1 MINKGDYLIYFR
13 FTPSRVTMNITKD
26 DVESSAN
33 PAISLTRDLLAV
45 IAFLTIVTVVLLV
58 RSYLNS
64 VSFAKQCLL
73 LYLYKDFASAI
84 SWMRFFWVIEVIL
97 SNWNAFETKKW
108 EAIAIAFGIWSGALY
123 MALVLNII
131 CFLKFYMTK
140 TGLIDPPI
148 PWMGENDE
156 SAIKRIRAACCFI
169 VTAFLSVSF
178 GLGLYPNVYY
188 NIDPIEQSNLSTNNL
203 LYRGTSMILLLTFV
217 VTSLAIKLYKATNEP
232 QIVQIDSVIPW
243 TVNFIVGTLLLMVG
257 LLTLAEL
264 LQILNFETRWKGY
277 QISMSTLQII
287 VPPAVILKS
296 KQLKSHSARCLKNK
310 VDDLFLMS
318 IYFVPAVVFVSIYFT
333 LYIFY

>member
-1 MINKGDYLIYFR
+1 
-13 FTPSRVTMNITKD
+13 MNITKD
-26 DVESSAN
+26 DAQSNANSAIGL
-33 PAISLTRDLLAV
+33 ARDLLAV

-64 VSFAKQCLL
+64 VSFAKECLL
-73 LYLYKDFASAI
+73 LYLYKDFASAM

-97 SNWNAFETKKW
+97 SNWNGFESKKW

-156 SAIKRIRAACCFI
+156 SAIKRIRASCCVI
-169 VTAFLSVSF
+169 VIVFLSVSF

-188 NIDPIEQSNLSTNNL
+188 NIDPILQSNLSTNNL

-217 VTSLAIKLYKATNEP
+217 VTSLAIKLHKATNEP
-232 QIVQIDSVIPW
+232 QIDSIIPW
-243 TVNFIVGTLLLMVG
+243 AVNFIVGTLLLMVG

-277 QISMSTLQII
+277 QITMSTLQII
-287 VPPAVILKS
+287 IPPAIILKS
-296 KQLKSHSARCLKNK
+296 KQLKTHSARCLKNK

-318 IYFVPAVVFVSIYFT
+318 IYFVPAVVSVSIYFI
-333 LYIFY
+333 LYMIYQIFGI